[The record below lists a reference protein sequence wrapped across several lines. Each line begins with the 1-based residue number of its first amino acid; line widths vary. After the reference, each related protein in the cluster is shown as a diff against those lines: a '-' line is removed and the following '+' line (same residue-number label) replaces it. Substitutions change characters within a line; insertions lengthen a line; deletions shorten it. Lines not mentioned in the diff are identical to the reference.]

1 MPYDGT
7 KAPLRSGDAGRRHRH
22 PNPLGSGKE
31 EDTVIPARRQSHAL
45 SRVSEQRSAVSIGG
59 CDLLEQGPVR
69 FRVGTHGRVIGETL
83 ALDLPG
89 PRDASGY

>member
-1 MPYDGT
+1 M
-7 KAPLRSGDAGRRHRH
+7 
-22 PNPLGSGKE
+22 
-31 EDTVIPARRQSHAL
+31 IPARRQSHAL
-45 SRVSEQRSAVSIGG
+45 SRVSEQRSAVCIVG

-69 FRVGTHGRVIGETL
+69 FRVGTHVRVIGETL